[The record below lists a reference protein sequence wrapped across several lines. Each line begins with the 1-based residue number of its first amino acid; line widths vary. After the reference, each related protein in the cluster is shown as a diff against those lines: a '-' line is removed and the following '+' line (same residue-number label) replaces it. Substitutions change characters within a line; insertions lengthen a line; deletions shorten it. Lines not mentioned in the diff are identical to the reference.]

1 MKRQCIVCKKIM
13 GEVGDKTNG
22 SVTGTV
28 CDKCMLD
35 VEEYRFYKR
44 MHKTTGFQ
52 LFKNLMDNA
61 LKQLE
66 MKGGLL

>member
-22 SVTGTV
+22 DVTGAI
-28 CDKCMLD
+28 CEQCLLE

-44 MHKTTGFQ
+44 MHVITGFQ

>member
-22 SVTGTV
+22 DVTGAI
-28 CDKCMLD
+28 CEQCLLE
-35 VEEYRFYKR
+35 VEEYRFYKL
-44 MHKTTGFQ
+44 MHVITGFQ